1 MYVPPKCELNRTYM
15 KAILKGDKVLIPL
28 NLVKFIN
35 IPKYDELSVR
45 KIMDLIKGDL
55 HVLKHL
61 PDDYQKKRTIS
72 REWFF
77 NVINSVHPEFLG

>member
-1 MYVPPKCELNRTYM
+1 MYVPPKQDLNRTFM
-15 KAILKGDKVLIPL
+15 KSVLKGEKLLFPL
-28 NLVKFIN
+28 KMVKFVN
-35 IPKYDELSVR
+35 IPKYDELAVR
-45 KIMDLIKGDL
+45 KIMDLIKGDE

-77 NVINSVHPEFLG
+77 NVINTVHPDFLG